1 MAKWL
6 AQESDILILDE
17 PTRGIDVNAKAEIY
31 RLIRDYV
38 EQGGSVIL
46 VSSELPEV
54 IGVSQRV
61 AVMRAGR
68 LAGILNEDELEEE
81 TIMRYAA
88 LENTDEGVASE

>member
-31 RLIRDYV
+31 RLIRGYV

>member
-1 MAKWL
+1 M
-6 AQESDILILDE
+6 
-17 PTRGIDVNAKAEIY
+17 
-31 RLIRDYV
+31 

>member
-1 MAKWL
+1 M
-6 AQESDILILDE
+6 ILDE

-31 RLIRDYV
+31 KLICEYV

-54 IGVSQRV
+54 IGVSHRV
-61 AVMRAGR
+61 AVMRAGKIT
-68 LAGILNEDELEEE
+68 GILQGDDMEEE

-88 LENTDEGVASE
+88 LENTDGSDTQ